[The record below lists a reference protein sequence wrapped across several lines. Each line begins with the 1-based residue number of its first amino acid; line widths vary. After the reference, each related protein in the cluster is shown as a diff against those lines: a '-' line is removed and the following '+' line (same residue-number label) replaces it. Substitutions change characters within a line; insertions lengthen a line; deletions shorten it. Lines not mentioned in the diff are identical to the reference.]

1 VIHFDKGLSNLD
13 NTLSKIQHKM
23 QHGKPKTPYLCGF
36 NGIFARGST
45 PLYSTPETL
54 EKWGFSKLRVAFV

>member
-1 VIHFDKGLSNLD
+1 
-13 NTLSKIQHKM
+13 M

-36 NGIFARGST
+36 NGIFTRGST
-45 PLYSTPETL
+45 PLYSTLENL